1 MAFVGS
7 IIAAAAFTAGSALYD
22 QFIKKPE
29 ADEIRKA
36 QEKLA
41 ADNLEYSRN
50 KQATLEFLNYELKLH
65 QDAMSNFNDVDA
77 ALERYNELFPEKKLD
92 VLALQGPKQ
101 PKLSDYYTPSDQ
113 KIHTEYGLMI
123 ASGLIAGYIVYKY
136 I

>member
-77 ALERYNELFPEKKLD
+77 ALERYNELFPEKKLEG
-92 VLALQGPKQ
+92 LKQ

-123 ASGLIAGYIVYKY
+123 ASGLIAGFIVYKY